1 MRILHVCYTDGRS
14 GAGIAAM
21 RIIKAQRNC
30 GLDAK
35 MFVVLKYTDYPYVY
49 KVSKIKEFYIKF
61 CNEVSS
67 IIIKKLNKSTNPI
80 VHSINL
86 FGGGGHKYINKTD
99 CDVVHLH
106 WVNSEMLSICQI
118 AKIKKPVVWTLHDS
132 WAFCGAEHYQNGMED
147 EAYIKNYMPNPYR
160 GFNINRWVL
169 KRKKCCWKNNQ
180 FYIVTPSQ
188 WETGCAQKSD
198 LFRNNKST
206 TIPNCL
212 DTNVFRPIDK
222 LTAREILHLEKD
234 KKYILFGAFGG
245 ISNTIKGGD
254 LLIESLKIFAKKY
267 DKTNVELLIFG
278 ASRQAGFPDLDFPVH
293 FLGKISDETTMSL
306 IYNSANVMLVP
317 SRMDNL
323 PQTATEPASCG
334 VPIVCFNTGGLT
346 DIVEH
351 KKTGYIVNLFDVA
364 GFAKGINWVLNEADT
379 VLLSKQTREKA
390 LLNYNEKKC
399 ADAYFRIYK
408 SILQ

>member
-1 MRILHVCYTDGRS
+1 MKILHVCYTDGRS

-21 RIIKAQRNC
+21 RIIKAQRSC
-30 GLDAK
+30 GIDAK
-35 MFVVLKYTDYPYVY
+35 MFVVLKYTDYPYVCR
-49 KVSKIKEFYIKF
+49 VSKIKEFYVKF
-61 CNEVSS
+61 LNEIST
-67 IIIKKLNKSTNPI
+67 IILKKLNKSTNPI

-86 FGGGGHKYINKTD
+86 FGGGLHKHINKID

-106 WVNSEMLSICQI
+106 WVNSEMLSIRQI
-118 AKIKKPVVWTLHDS
+118 AKIKKPVLWTLHDS

-147 EAYIKNYMPNPYR
+147 EAYIKNYMTNPYR

-188 WETGCAQKSD
+188 WETVCAQKSD

-206 TIPNCL
+206 TVPNCL
-212 DTNVFRPIDK
+212 DTNVFKPIDK

-245 ISNTIKGGD
+245 IYNTIKGGD
-254 LLIESLKIFAKKY
+254 LLIEALKIFAEKY
-267 DKTNVELLIFG
+267 EKTNVELLIFG

-293 FLGKISDETTMSL
+293 FLGRILDETTMSL

-334 VPIVCFNTGGLT
+334 IPIVCFNIGGLI

-351 KKTGYIVNLFDVA
+351 KRTGYIANKFDVA
-364 GFAKGINWVLNEADT
+364 NFAEGINWVLNEADIT
-379 VLLSKQTREKA
+379 LLSKQTREKA
-390 LLNYNEKKC
+390 LSNYNEAKC